1 MPVFDDELKEIYH
14 SSKKSALEEFGRVA
28 VGEVQKQFLVELKDK
43 FKHKFHQIRKEN
55 EKISEVSIF
64 RRSDEK
70 LAAFFMN
77 FNDSN

>member
-43 FKHKFHQIRKEN
+43 FKHKFH
-55 EKISEVSIF
+55 
-64 RRSDEK
+64 
-70 LAAFFMN
+70 
-77 FNDSN
+77 